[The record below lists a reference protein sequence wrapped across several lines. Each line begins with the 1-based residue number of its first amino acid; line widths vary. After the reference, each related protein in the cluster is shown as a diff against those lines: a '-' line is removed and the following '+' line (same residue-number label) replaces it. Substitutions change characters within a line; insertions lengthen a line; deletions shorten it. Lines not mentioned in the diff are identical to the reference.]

1 MVATLLR
8 QITSGFQ
15 DSRLTGKELKI
26 DPFLYVLIKAG
37 RFTTQWQRLDFITK
51 PAFGSSSVCTLQ
63 RKGHLLSRLYLVAN
77 MPDIRTSQQNALNL
91 AGPNFVG
98 PIFGW
103 TNSLGHALINYM
115 SLEIGGARVE
125 QMDGRLL
132 EVLDEFNTPI
142 EKVQNVN
149 RLIQRVE
156 NGYNSKTFGW
166 SSTPTQVVVPLPFW
180 FSRGDLGVAL
190 PVDGLYADEIR
201 CTINF
206 TGLSQLYTTS
216 TIVPTSTNT
225 SNVVHS
231 NSNVYVDT
239 SGQTM
244 YQMNCSSGP
253 MAMASIYNSP
263 FYQDISGVV
272 APIPG
277 VSMQNSFFLGDTYLM
292 AEYITLDKPEANR
305 FRQAEFTLPI
315 IQHYPLDVVN
325 TKGQPSVSIPI
336 RIPNPARNLFFFC
349 QRTEATDYNNFFLA
363 TRELNVPGKGGIWWP
378 DCSGLNM
385 ETYTE
390 IIPGFSTRSSEP
402 LLSMSVLYE
411 GKFVKASTENMAL
424 YRTILPALELRKSPL
439 INRYYYYVPFGLQ
452 SGKYPGSI
460 PLGEANLDK
469 IPNITFNL
477 EFNSLSKVQPDFPN
491 YNIYMWVETYN
502 IFKVF
507 GGRGGLLFG
516 Y

>member
-244 YQMNCSSGP
+244 YQMNCSS
-253 MAMASIYNSP
+253 
-263 FYQDISGVV
+263 
-272 APIPG
+272 
-277 VSMQNSFFLGDTYLM
+277 
-292 AEYITLDKPEANR
+292 
-305 FRQAEFTLPI
+305 
-315 IQHYPLDVVN
+315 
-325 TKGQPSVSIPI
+325 
-336 RIPNPARNLFFFC
+336 
-349 QRTEATDYNNFFLA
+349 
-363 TRELNVPGKGGIWWP
+363 
-378 DCSGLNM
+378 
-385 ETYTE
+385 
-390 IIPGFSTRSSEP
+390 
-402 LLSMSVLYE
+402 
-411 GKFVKASTENMAL
+411 
-424 YRTILPALELRKSPL
+424 
-439 INRYYYYVPFGLQ
+439 
-452 SGKYPGSI
+452 
-460 PLGEANLDK
+460 
-469 IPNITFNL
+469 
-477 EFNSLSKVQPDFPN
+477 
-491 YNIYMWVETYN
+491 
-502 IFKVF
+502 
-507 GGRGGLLFG
+507 
-516 Y
+516 